1 MGIVK
6 MTLCP
11 RCSSP
16 EPVAFTPD
24 GIWYALDGITPRAIA
39 YRCGCGTNRSRPWA
53 AATHGQRIEA
63 GLAQLARDGGNEITI
78 KTLSLET
85 R

>member
-1 MGIVK
+1 MPN
-6 MTLCP
+6 CP

-53 AATHGQRIEA
+53 EASFPERQQAHLAELSRDAASEMMG
-63 GLAQLARDGGNEITI
+63 
-78 KTLSLET
+78 
-85 R
+85 